1 MSFVNPVFVVDVL
14 KCYATLERTG
24 NTLVRVLVEA
34 YASRLSG
41 VTDKVTEGR
50 FTYVSIDPN
59 RNSKPIKP

>member
-24 NTLVRVLVEA
+24 NTSVRVLVEA